1 MKRFGYSASAA
12 SMALGMV
19 FASPAFAQA
28 TPAAEDGADS
38 DVIVVTGSLIS
49 NPNLK
54 STLPINVT
62 TAADIELKQTTRA
75 EAMLREIPGIVPN
88 IGSAVNNG
96 ANGSSQVDLR
106 GLGSNR
112 NIVLLNGKRIVP
124 AGLTGV
130 VNLDNIPL
138 ALVGGLFLTW
148 RVLDNISIATLVG
161 FIAVGGIAARNG
173 IMMLSHY
180 LHLMKHEGEA
190 FTPQMIVRG
199 TKERMV
205 PVLMTALA
213 AGIGLLPLV
222 FAGDQPGKEILHPVA
237 VVIVGG
243 LITSTLLDF
252 AVTPA
257 VFWLFGRKAAQRA
270 LENGAAAAQ

>member
-1 MKRFGYSASAA
+1 MLYGYFQSAA
-12 SMALGMV
+12 LA
-19 FASPAFAQA
+19 AQ
-28 TPAAEDGADS
+28 
-38 DVIVVTGSLIS
+38 
-49 NPNLK
+49 
-54 STLPINVT
+54 
-62 TAADIELKQTTRA
+62 
-75 EAMLREIPGIVPN
+75 
-88 IGSAVNNG
+88 
-96 ANGSSQVDLR
+96 
-106 GLGSNR
+106 
-112 NIVLLNGKRIVP
+112 VLL
-124 AGLTGV
+124 
-130 VNLDNIPL
+130 NIPL

-190 FTPQMIVRG
+190 FTQQMIVRG